1 MNFSQSRVTGE
12 TTLPKLT
19 SLSSS
24 VVKLLDTA
32 LNLQAGRQPALVVK
46 SRIFN
51 GTTWRNLS
59 NETWSVIG
67 RAGETWIR
75 KSARFVENREN
86 RTRLNEATDPFTKL
100 ARAYQLLDASAELLA
115 GGDIW
120 QKVRAVYES
129 SRVKP
134 ILTLIEDL
142 PNLAV
147 AGVDTFVK
155 SERLNDF
162 VEKLSLGKVHPCDID
177 KYLIVPS
184 FVRKKVLLSSIT
196 NFCQKIV
203 LNERR
208 LTLIDILPLDVKFE
222 VRRSTKL
229 RNFHNISLQTTFVP
243 SNAVARDILQERRRW
258 RNSSDAYDESYLLK
272 KLARVESTIVRAASE
287 GYKDPKVPI
296 WWTSFREG
304 SLEDFLAQY
313 RKEVRIEN
321 PSDTKIHRLYEENR
335 SPGLDCS
342 RALGGEEGVHDRW
355 ERSEFRREYQVSDRS
370 LSAFAEFVYYAPA
383 RLIGKVF
390 FQRLFVVRHD
400 PPRNSQF
407 PAAEPSA
414 VREASVSVAQVEH
427 IEDPR
432 YPDARFLL
440 E

>member
-1 MNFSQSRVTGE
+1 MSCNLRKISDSVFVALNTNVNFSQSAVTGR

-24 VVKLLDTA
+24 VTKLLDTA
-32 LNLQAGRQPALVVK
+32 LNLQAGREPALVIK

-67 RAGETWIR
+67 RAGKTWIR
-75 KSARFVENREN
+75 KSTSFVENRGN
-86 RTRLNEATDPFTKL
+86 QTRLNGATDPFTKL
-100 ARAYQLLDASAELLA
+100 ARAYQLLDASVELLA

-120 QKVRAVYES
+120 QKVRAVYEN

-147 AGVDTFVK
+147 TVVDTFVK

-162 VEKLSLGKVHPCDID
+162 GEKLSFGKVHPCDID

-229 RNFHNISLQTTFVP
+229 RNFHNISLQTTFV
-243 SNAVARDILQERRRW
+243 SKQRCHADILQERRRW
-258 RNSSDAYDESYLLK
+258 RNSSDVYDGSYLLK
-272 KLARVESTIVRAASE
+272 KLEHVESTIIRAASE

-296 WWTSFREG
+296 WWTSFKEG
-304 SLEDFLAQY
+304 TLEDFLAQY

-321 PSDTKIHRLYEENR
+321 SSDTEIRRR
-335 SPGLDCS
+335 SSGIL
-342 RALGGEEGVHDRW
+342 
-355 ERSEFRREYQVSDRS
+355 RRQS
-370 LSAFAEFVYYAPA
+370 
-383 RLIGKVF
+383 
-390 FQRLFVVRHD
+390 
-400 PPRNSQF
+400 
-407 PAAEPSA
+407 
-414 VREASVSVAQVEH
+414 
-427 IEDPR
+427 
-432 YPDARFLL
+432 FLRI
-440 E
+440 